1 MLASL
6 DDTKKKVNFFTQV
19 LPKVFSIEECEL
31 ITEVFKLYVWMMY
44 FYILNIFCFI

>member
-6 DDTKKKVNFFTQV
+6 DDIKKKVNFFTQV

-31 ITEVFKLYVWMMY
+31 ITSFQAIRMDDV
-44 FYILNIFCFI
+44 FYILNILCFI